1 MSTIHKRR
9 NGRPLASVSNNQAI
23 RSPHGAIDI
32 VGEVGGVMDGGEHT
46 GLHLFLFHILPGQQ
60 KILKEATTPIIFYF
74 WPEFCKPTFI
84 FCVRKQTNL
93 FLSIFILKKKKIV
106 WKFQFFNSISTNVN
120 GKEHK
125 CLNFDQLTLV
135 VLVWRKD
142 VTSGEIVTTPRFPRA
157 QPLAAAAFL
166 SWRTNI
172 FMFWICFALKFL
184 FFDSRSVF

>member
-60 KILKEATTPIIFYF
+60 KNIEGGGGHHSYNILLLTWVLQADLHILCQK
-74 WPEFCKPTFI
+74 
-84 FCVRKQTNL
+84 TNEP
-93 FLSIFILKKKKIV
+93 LSLHFHTEEEKIV
-106 WKFQFFNSISTNVN
+106 WKFQFLNSISTNVN

-135 VLVWRKD
+135 VFVWRKE

-157 QPLAAAAFL
+157 QPLAAFL

-172 FMFWICFALKFL
+172 FVFWFYFALKFL
-184 FFDSRSVF
+184 FSDSRSVF